1 MNLEA
6 KNFDYSM
13 KNIPIPT
20 KNNYLKCLVEK
31 VESLIIRMRWKA
43 LFYNSD
49 DNETR
54 TNENRNYGF
63 KSKKTPP
70 QDELLKPFEED
81 LINLIRN
88 IKFQPVNDSFLQKLN
103 DDVKEINNINDVLV
117 FADKTTNVYPVSK
130 EAYKKL
136 LKENIT

>member
-6 KNFDYSM
+6 RNFDYSM

-20 KNNYLKCLVEK
+20 KGSYLKCLVEK

-43 LFYNSD
+43 LFFNNNDSES
-49 DNETR
+49 NP
-54 TNENRNYGF
+54 NNNYGF

-81 LINLIRN
+81 LIKRMLRNLTRN
-88 IKFQPVNDSFLQKLN
+88 VNHRCVTK
-103 DDVKEINNINDVLV
+103 
-117 FADKTTNVYPVSK
+117 
-130 EAYKKL
+130 
-136 LKENIT
+136 